1 LSQNRKFLADFPMNS
16 NSEIQSA
23 TIDLREVSYRYSQG
37 AGIFEL
43 TLRVEKGE
51 LVVIEGSTGAG
62 KTTLVRMLMGEL
74 PTQAG
79 WGEVA
84 QVSLR
89 DLKGTAL
96 SQLRRRLG
104 LILQEEQFLERE
116 SVLANAAAPLAIDGE
131 PRSEQKAQALKMLV
145 EVGLA
150 PMARKKPSQLS
161 GGEKARLQIARA
173 LIREPWLLIADEPF
187 AHLDSVSAGEVAE
200 LITRAHRR
208 GATVLIMTNRQD
220 IPLPEARRLFLEK
233 GRFRQ

>member
-1 LSQNRKFLADFPMNS
+1 MNS
-16 NSEIQSA
+16 QSEIQSA
-23 TIDLREVSYRYSQG
+23 IIDLREVGYRYAQG

-74 PTQAG
+74 PMQSG

-84 QVSLR
+84 QISLR

-104 LILQEEQFLERE
+104 LIFQEEQFLERE
-116 SVLANAAAPLAIDGE
+116 SVLANAAAPLAIDGK

-150 PMARKKPSQLS
+150 AMARKRPSQLS

-187 AHLDSVSAGEVAE
+187 AHLDSVSASEIAE

-220 IPLPEARRLFLEK
+220 IPLPEARRLHLEK